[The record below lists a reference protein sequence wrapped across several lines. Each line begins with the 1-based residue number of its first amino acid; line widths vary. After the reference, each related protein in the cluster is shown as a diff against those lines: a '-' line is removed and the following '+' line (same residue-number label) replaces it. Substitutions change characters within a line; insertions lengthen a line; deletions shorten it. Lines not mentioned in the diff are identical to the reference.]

1 VSDRE
6 IDWLRGELTAI
17 RGELT
22 AIRGD
27 IKDLTVDKVQ
37 RDASLRTAGWL
48 MKGVAG
54 LATSGGI
61 AGLVALWQTIAHGG
75 SPK

>member
-1 VSDRE
+1 MSDRE

-17 RGELT
+17 RGEL
-22 AIRGD
+22 
-27 IKDLTVDKVQ
+27 KDVGGKVDTLLHDKTE
-37 RDASLRTAGWL
+37 REASLRTAGWI

-54 LATSGGI
+54 LATSGGV